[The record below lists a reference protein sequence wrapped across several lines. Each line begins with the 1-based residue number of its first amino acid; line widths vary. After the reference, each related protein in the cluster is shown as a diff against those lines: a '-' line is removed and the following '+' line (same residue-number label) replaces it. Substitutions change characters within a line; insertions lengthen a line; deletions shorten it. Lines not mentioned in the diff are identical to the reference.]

1 MNKATTVERLEKL
14 IELVIEVIPDE
25 SFDFDIWRDYDA
37 SHTEQHTDF
46 FSGFTTEELLDKN
59 IVGCLIGWA
68 TSVEYFQ
75 NLGFNF
81 HGSVG
86 PIFMYEKILINEEL
100 KDAPVVTVPV
110 VYQWK
115 AVREFFGITQEDALV
130 MFSYDNYD
138 QAKID
143 KDTMIRFIERII
155 QKYK

>member
-86 PIFMYEKILINEEL
+86 PIFMYEKILSNEEI

-110 VYQWK
+110 V
-115 AVREFFGITQEDALV
+115 
-130 MFSYDNYD
+130 
-138 QAKID
+138 
-143 KDTMIRFIERII
+143 
-155 QKYK
+155 

>member
-75 NLGFNF
+75 NLGFNS

-86 PIFMYEKILINEEL
+86 PIFMYEKILSNEEL

-115 AVREFFGITQEDALV
+115 AVREFFGITQEDVLV